1 MSFVCTFYLFRG
13 HFISFGQKG
22 AEIKLTLFEYI
33 ALYIQQVS
41 ALGLEEDVPKFV
53 AYVFVSVCMFIR
65 VTTFVH
71 MYSQIRK

>member
-13 HFISFGQKG
+13 HFINFGQKG
-22 AEIKLTLFEYI
+22 TEIKLTLFEYI

-41 ALGLEEDVPKFV
+41 ALGLEEDVSKFV
-53 AYVFVSVCMFIR
+53 AYVLVSVYMFIR
-65 VTTFVH
+65 VTLFVH